1 MTLWLRKSLFLR
13 LLTSYILTVLLG
25 LSVIGIVIAL
35 FTKDYIHDNQQAEL
49 LRKAENVNLAIQDS
63 MQVNENMKNVLV
75 FLDQS
80 YDTRI
85 WIFDRQGRI
94 IATSTKDE
102 VLIGKSVSE
111 SAVKKVLK
119 GENAVTGLQ
128 LEGLTEPMHSVA
140 VAWGKESNV
149 YGGIVLHAPV
159 VGMNTTIGQIR
170 ETIIWATLF
179 GILLS
184 IGMGSY
190 LSWSISR
197 PLRKMD
203 QVTLQIGMGNYSER
217 IRIDHVD
224 EIGDLAN
231 TINGMAE
238 KLEILELARK
248 ESDQIRSDFLANVSH
263 ELRTPL
269 TTVQGFL
276 EALQDSLIPEEGRQ
290 KYYEIMYQETI
301 QMNRLVEDIM
311 NLIRLE
317 NKEITLSR
325 QAVDIQ
331 TLLNKVA
338 FTYQNEASEK
348 GTEINVHVE
357 NEALQAYAD
366 RDRLEQIIVNL
377 LKNALKFTD
386 QGLINLHASRE
397 GEHVLLQV
405 SDNGIGITE
414 ADQEMI
420 WERFFK
426 VDRGRSRKIKG
437 TGLGLAIVKE
447 LVEMH
452 HGEIHVESSIGKG
465 STFNIR
471 IPAMDGVMP

>member
-13 LLTSYILTVLLG
+13 LLTSHILTVLLG
-25 LSVIGIVIAL
+25 LSVIGVVIAL
-35 FTKDYIHDNQQAEL
+35 FARGYIHDTQQADL
-49 LRKAENVNLAIQDS
+49 LRKAENVNIAIQDANVITDS
-63 MQVNENMKNVLV
+63 KKNLLV
-75 FLDQS
+75 FLDAS
-80 YDTRI
+80 FDTRI
-85 WIFDRQGRI
+85 WIFDRKGKI

-119 GENAVTGLQ
+119 GEKAVTGLQ
-128 LEGLTEPMHSVA
+128 FEGLTEPMHSVA

-159 VGMNTTIGQIR
+159 VGLNKTFGMIR
-170 ETIIWATLF
+170 ETIMWATLF
-179 GILLS
+179 GILFS
-184 IGMGSY
+184 MGMGSY

-203 QVTLQIGMGNYSER
+203 QVTLQIGMGNYSKR
-217 IRIDHVD
+217 IRIDDVD

-238 KLEILELARK
+238 KLEILEQERK

-269 TTVQGFL
+269 TTMQGFL
-276 EALQDSLIPEEGRQ
+276 EALQDNLIPEEGRQ
-290 KYYEIMYQETI
+290 KYYEIMYQETT

-311 NLIRLE
+311 NLIRLQ
-317 NKEITLSR
+317 NKEITLSK
-325 QAVDIQ
+325 QLVDIEP
-331 TLLNKVA
+331 LLEKVA

-348 GTEINVHVE
+348 GIDISVHVDDVK
-357 NEALQAYAD
+357 LQVYAD

-377 LKNALKFTD
+377 VKNAVKFTD
-386 QGLINLHASRE
+386 RGTISLHASRE
-397 GEHVLLQV
+397 DAYVLLQV
-405 SDNGIGITE
+405 SDNGIGISE
-414 ADQEMI
+414 KDQEMI

-426 VDRGRSRKIKG
+426 VDRGRSRKVKG

-452 HGEIHVESSIGKG
+452 QGEISVDSSIGVG
-465 STFNIR
+465 TTFNIR
-471 IPAMDGVMP
+471 IPAMA

>member
-1 MTLWLRKSLFLR
+1 
-13 LLTSYILTVLLG
+13 
-25 LSVIGIVIAL
+25 
-35 FTKDYIHDNQQAEL
+35 
-49 LRKAENVNLAIQDS
+49 
-63 MQVNENMKNVLV
+63 
-75 FLDQS
+75 
-80 YDTRI
+80 
-85 WIFDRQGRI
+85 
-94 IATSTKDE
+94 

-119 GENAVTGLQ
+119 GENAVHGLQ

-140 VAWGKESNV
+140 VAWGKESDV

-159 VGMNTTIGQIR
+159 IGMNNTFGQIR

-179 GILLS
+179 GILFS
-184 IGMGSY
+184 TGMGSY

-217 IRIDHVD
+217 IRVDDVD

-231 TINGMAE
+231 TINKMAE
-238 KLEILELARK
+238 KLEIMDHERK

-269 TTVQGFL
+269 TTMQGFL
-276 EALQDSLIPEEGRQ
+276 EALQDRLIPEEGRQ

-317 NKEITLSR
+317 NKEITLSK
-325 QAVDIQ
+325 QSVDIE
-331 TLLNKVA
+331 TLLEKVA
-338 FTYQNEASEK
+338 YTYQNEALEK
-348 GTEINVHVE
+348 GTEIVVKVD
-357 NEALQAYAD
+357 NEASLQVYAD

-377 LKNALKFTD
+377 VKNAMKFTD
-386 QGLINLHASRE
+386 QGIVRLHARRE
-397 GEHVLLQV
+397 GVYVLLQV
-405 SDNGIGITE
+405 SDNGIGISE

-426 VDRGRSRKIKG
+426 VDRGRSRKING

-452 HGEIHVESSIGKG
+452 QGEINVVSAIGKG
-465 STFNIR
+465 STFTIR
-471 IPAMDGVMP
+471 IPAMD

>member
-1 MTLWLRKSLFLR
+1 MMLWLRKSLFLR
-13 LLTSYILTVLLG
+13 LLASFILTVLLG

-35 FTKDYIHDNQQAEL
+35 FAKGYIHDNQQLEL
-49 LRKAENVNLAIQDS
+49 LRKAENVNLAIQDAKDID
-63 MQVNENMKNVLV
+63 ENKKNVLV

-80 YDTRI
+80 FGTRI
-85 WIFDRQGRI
+85 WIFDRQGKI

-119 GENAVTGLQ
+119 GEHAVTGLQ

-159 VGMNTTIGQIR
+159 VGMNKTIGQIR

-179 GILLS
+179 GILFS

-203 QVTLQIGMGNYSER
+203 RVTSQIGMGNYSER
-217 IRIDHVD
+217 IRIDDVD

-231 TINGMAE
+231 TINKMAE
-238 KLEILELARK
+238 KLEILEQERN

-269 TTVQGFL
+269 TTMQGFL

-325 QAVDIQ
+325 QPVDIEP
-331 TLLNKVA
+331 LLKKVA
-338 FTYQNEASEK
+338 FTYQNEALEK
-348 GTEINVHVE
+348 GTDIVVGVE
-357 NEALQAYAD
+357 DHIPQVYAD

-377 LKNALKFTD
+377 VKNAVKFTD
-386 QGLINLHASRE
+386 QGIIRLHAKRE
-397 GEHVLLQV
+397 GAFVLLQV
-405 SDNGIGITE
+405 SDNGIGISE

-452 HGEIHVESSIGKG
+452 QGQINVVSTIGKG
-465 STFNIR
+465 STFNVH
-471 IPAMDGVMP
+471 IPAID

>member
-1 MTLWLRKSLFLR
+1 MLWLRKSLFLR
-13 LLTSYILTVLLG
+13 LLFSYILTVVIG
-25 LSVIGIVIAL
+25 LSIIGIVIA
-35 FTKDYIHDNQQAEL
+35 FFAKGYIQDKQQTEL
-49 LRKAENVNLAIQDS
+49 LRKAENVNLSIQD
-63 MQVNENMKNVLV
+63 VKEIDENTKNFLV
-75 FLDQS
+75 FLDKS
-80 YDTRI
+80 FDTRI
-85 WIFDRQGRI
+85 WIFDRKGKI

-119 GENAVTGLQ
+119 GENAVHGLQ

-140 VAWGKESNV
+140 VAWGKESDV

-159 VGMNTTIGQIR
+159 IGMNNTFGQIR

-179 GILLS
+179 GILFS
-184 IGMGSY
+184 TGMGSY

-217 IRIDHVD
+217 IRVDDVD

-231 TINGMAE
+231 TINKMAE
-238 KLEILELARK
+238 KLEIMDHERK

-269 TTVQGFL
+269 TTMQGFL
-276 EALQDSLIPEEGRQ
+276 EALQDRLIPEEGRQ

-317 NKEITLSR
+317 NKEITLSK
-325 QAVDIQ
+325 QSVDIE
-331 TLLNKVA
+331 TLLEKVA
-338 FTYQNEASEK
+338 YTYQNEALEK
-348 GTEINVHVE
+348 GTEIVVKVD
-357 NEALQAYAD
+357 NEASLQVYAD

-377 LKNALKFTD
+377 VKNAMKFTD
-386 QGLINLHASRE
+386 QGIVRLHARRE
-397 GEHVLLQV
+397 GVYVLLQV
-405 SDNGIGITE
+405 SDNGIGISE

-426 VDRGRSRKIKG
+426 VDRGRSRKING

-452 HGEIHVESSIGKG
+452 QGEINVVSAIGKG
-465 STFNIR
+465 STFTIR
-471 IPAMDGVMP
+471 IPAMD